1 MLRHLIRSFSV
12 GSLVTVML
20 PALAPA
26 QGLRSTSVAVALQ
39 STSYSLETA
48 GNKTTV
54 AQTAIPIVFALPF
67 SERFTMDITTAYAIT
82 DVIAG
87 GSATSSI
94 KGLTDTQVRGNYAFG
109 DQMVIFT
116 FGLNIPTGQYTIPE
130 GQVAAA
136 GQIGNDFMSY
146 PISSMGNGLAGTGGI
161 AFAREIGSWNL
172 GAGASMRK
180 STEFAA
186 FGDASAEFRFQP
198 ADEYRLNLGLDRP
211 VGDGQVQLGLSYS
224 AFGEDVAGDTT
235 IYSTGDRLIASGSWT
250 FPVRNNSVSLS
261 GWNLFRMAGQQ
272 FAGDAPKENIASLN
286 AGMSINAGEVLIQP
300 NVEMRLWQV
309 GGVKA
314 GNMFNTG
321 VRLRLNAGNF
331 GFFPSVGYSIG
342 NLYDTGSGIA
352 TDVTGI
358 RGGLTVRWN

>member
-1 MLRHLIRSFSV
+1 MLRYPMRSLAV
-12 GSLVTVML
+12 AALVTVML
-20 PALAPA
+20 PGLAPA
-26 QGLRSTSVAVALQ
+26 QGLGNVSVAVAPH
-39 STSYSLETA
+39 STSYSMVNG

-67 SERFTMDITTAYAIT
+67 SERFTMDITTAYAIS

-87 GSATSSI
+87 GSSVSSV
-94 KGLTDTQVRGNYAFG
+94 KGLTDTQVRGNYSFA
-109 DQMVIFT
+109 DQTVVFT
-116 FGLNIPTGQYTIPE
+116 FGLNLPTGQYTIPA
-130 GQVAAA
+130 GQAVAA
-136 GQIGNDFMSY
+136 GQIGNDFLNY

-161 AFAREIGSWNL
+161 AFARAIGSWNL

-186 FGDASAEFRFQP
+186 FGDATAEFRFQP

-235 IYSTGDRLIASGSWT
+235 VYSTGDRLIASGSWT
-250 FPVRNNSVSLS
+250 FPVRNNSVALS

-286 AGMSINAGEVLIQP
+286 AGMSITAGEVVIQP

-321 VRLRLNAGNF
+321 VRLRLNAGKF
-331 GFFPSVGYSIG
+331 GLFPSVGYSIG
-342 NLYDTGSGIA
+342 NLYDVGSGAA